1 LWRTWAAAGSVCLV
15 TLAVWLRT
23 VHFGFVYDDRGQ
35 ILDNP
40 QLRSW
45 SYLGHYFREHAWAHL
60 AWMPA
65 NFYRPLFLVWLRINY
80 ALFASDARGWHLAS
94 VLLHLL
100 ATALVVV
107 LVQALVRDGRAAI
120 TAGAIF
126 GLHPA
131 HAESVA
137 WISDST
143 DLLAAVLVLASV
155 ICFLRAYETSRWA
168 LAASVALFAASLLV
182 KETAMVVLV
191 AVLLWM
197 IQKGEDVR
205 TPRFA
210 LRAGA
215 FLGTALGYLLLRHA
229 VLGRVVAK
237 SSGIGVSS
245 SVATAPSLAIFYTK
259 HLLWPTELSGFY
271 NIDIV
276 HSTGLGRFWLPVVLL
291 VAGAALVVAF
301 AREARRAGYR
311 QPFYLALT
319 LLMVPLLPAFYLP
332 ALEPG
337 NFAHDRYL
345 YIPVSGFALL
355 IALAFRIFTLKWPRS
370 LIPMVVLLCGVG
382 VWYAVSAVS
391 QARIW
396 TSDMSL
402 FTRAAEVAPENVV
415 GKVNLGGELIRQQRC
430 SDAVPLLEQVIERAP
445 DMWFAHANLANC
457 YLEGGQDA
465 KAEAQLSIAVQLEP
479 LPELV
484 HKLGMLRAGH

>member
-1 LWRTWAAAGSVCLV
+1 MGRTWAAAGSVCLV

-23 VHFGFVYDDRGQ
+23 LHFGFVYDDRGQ

-80 ALFASDARGWHLAS
+80 ALFGSDARGWHLAS

-100 ATALVVV
+100 STALVVV
-107 LVQALVRDGRAAI
+107 LVQALVRDRRAAI
-120 TAGAIF
+120 IAGVIF

-131 HAESVA
+131 HGESVA

-143 DLLAAVLVLASV
+143 DLLAAVLVLASI
-155 ICFLRAYETSRWA
+155 ICFLRACEGSRWP
-168 LAASVALFAASLLV
+168 LPASVALFAASLLV
-182 KETAMVVLV
+182 KETAMLVPV

-197 IQKGEDVR
+197 IYKGEDIR

-215 FLGTALGYLLLRHA
+215 FLGTALAYLVLRQA
-229 VLGRVVAK
+229 MLGRVVAN
-237 SSGIGVSS
+237 SSHIGLSS

-259 HLLWPTELSGFY
+259 HLLWPTRLSGFY
-271 NIDIV
+271 DINVV
-276 HSTGLGRFWLPVVLL
+276 HSPGPGSFWWPLLVL
-291 VAGAALVVAF
+291 VAGAASLVAF

-311 QPFYLALT
+311 EAFYLALT
-319 LLMVPLLPAFYLP
+319 LLIVPLLPAFYLP

-345 YIPVSGFALL
+345 YIPVAGFALL
-355 IALAFRIFTLKWPRS
+355 IALAFRTLSLKWPRS
-370 LIPMVVLLCGVG
+370 AVPMVVLLCGVG
-382 VWYAVSAVS
+382 VSYAVSAVS
-391 QARIW
+391 QARMW
-396 TSDMSL
+396 ASDMAL
-402 FTRAAEVAPENVV
+402 FTRAAEVAPANMV
-415 GKVNLGGELIRQQRC
+415 GKVNLAGELIRRQRC

-445 DMWFAHANLANC
+445 EMWFAHANLANC

-465 KAEAQLSIAVQLEP
+465 KAEAELSIAVELQP

-484 HKLGMLRAGH
+484 QRLEMLRARH